1 MDLMLRGA
9 WEMKVGIFNGTVAT
23 TNGLYRVSDLTT
35 DEAKRVLA
43 ENGYVSAIGH
53 ESTAKIIS
61 ELMGIDIP
69 MNRINFEQ
77 MVDQK
82 AVVFKLNRR
91 PKEGS
96 VLSRE
101 EVEKVGYSFKLMER
115 LE

>member
-1 MDLMLRGA
+1 M
-9 WEMKVGIFNGTVAT
+9 EVGIFNGTVAT
-23 TNGLYRVSDLTT
+23 TNGLYRVSDLTIS
-35 DEAKRVLA
+35 EAKEILS
-43 ENGYVSAIGH
+43 EEGYVSAIGH

-61 ELMGIDIP
+61 ELMEMDIP
-69 MNRINFEQ
+69 MNRINFAQ
-77 MVDQK
+77 KVGQK

-101 EVEKVGYSFKLMER
+101 QVEEVGYSFKLMER

>member
-1 MDLMLRGA
+1 
-9 WEMKVGIFNGTVAT
+9 MKVGIFNGTVAT
-23 TNGLYRVSDLTT
+23 TNGLYRVSDLTVS
-35 DEAKRVLA
+35 EAKEILS

-61 ELMGIDIP
+61 ELMEMDIP
-69 MNRINFEQ
+69 MNRINFMQ
-77 MVDQK
+77 MVGQK

-101 EVEKVGYSFKLMER
+101 QVEEVGYSFKLMER

>member
-1 MDLMLRGA
+1 
-9 WEMKVGIFNGTVAT
+9 MKAGIFNGTVAT

-35 DEAKRVLA
+35 HEAKEILH

-61 ELMGIDIP
+61 EIMEMDIP
-69 MNRINFEQ
+69 MNRINFTQ
-77 MVDQK
+77 MVGQK

-91 PKEGS
+91 PKEGAI
-96 VLSRE
+96 LSRE
-101 EVEKVGYSFKLMER
+101 QVEKVGFSFKLMER

>member
-1 MDLMLRGA
+1 
-9 WEMKVGIFNGTVAT
+9 MKVGIFNGTVAT
-23 TNGLYRVSDLTT
+23 TNGLYRVSDLTIS
-35 DEAKRVLA
+35 EAREILS

-61 ELMGIDIP
+61 DLMGMAIP
-69 MNRINFEQ
+69 MNRINFAQ
-77 MVDQK
+77 RVGQK

-91 PKEGS
+91 PKEGT

-101 EVEKVGYSFKLMER
+101 EVEEVGYSFKLMER

>member
-1 MDLMLRGA
+1 
-9 WEMKVGIFNGTVAT
+9 MKVGIFNGTVAT
-23 TNGLYRVSDLTT
+23 TNGLYRVSDLS
-35 DEAKRVLA
+35 DNEARRLLA

-61 ELMGIDIP
+61 ELMGMDIP
-69 MNRINFEQ
+69 MNRINFTQ
-77 MVDQK
+77 KVGQK

-91 PKEGS
+91 PEEGA

-101 EVEKVGYSFKLMER
+101 QVESVGYSFKLMER